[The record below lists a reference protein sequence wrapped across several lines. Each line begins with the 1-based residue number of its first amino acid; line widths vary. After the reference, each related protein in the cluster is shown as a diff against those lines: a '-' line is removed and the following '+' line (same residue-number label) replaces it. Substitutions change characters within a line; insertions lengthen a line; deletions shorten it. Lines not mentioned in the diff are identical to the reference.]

1 LLELHFAISQIF
13 LLMCIARI
21 FGAQSVHSGAIVAAN
36 GRAYYQLS
44 VIAPHISSQFSP
56 RPQLAG
62 VN

>member
-1 LLELHFAISQIF
+1 LQIF
-13 LLMCIARI
+13 LLMCFART